1 MATSGEGTVSAEQF
15 RMMAELAGL
24 GLRQDELEELKPLYD
39 MYRQYVDLLH
49 SIDFE
54 AEEIGVTFH
63 PDWSPQ

>member
-1 MATSGEGTVSAEQF
+1 MATSGEGPVSSEQF

-24 GLRQDELEELKPLYD
+24 GMRPDELEELKPLYD
-39 MYRQYVDLLH
+39 MYRQYVDVLH

-63 PDWSPQ
+63 PDRSP